1 MVRGDRDASSP
12 SVSCVDREQ
21 LGPVLAQPVALLAPL
36 GTVALDLAP
45 EALRVIEN
53 AEMAELVDDDVVE
66 HLERGEHQP
75 PVERDRAAR
84 RAGAPK
90 RALIADSQP
99 RLADADA
106 GRLFLR

>member
-1 MVRGDRDASSP
+1 VRQRIPRKIQTLSTDTVGVPACST
-12 SVSCVDREQ
+12 
-21 LGPVLAQPVALLAPL
+21 APL

-66 HLERGEHQP
+66 DLERGEHQP
-75 PVERDRAAR
+75 PVERDRTAR
-84 RAGAPK
+84 RARAPK

-99 RLADADA
+99 RVPDAEA
-106 GRLFLR
+106 GRLLLR